1 MINVIKSNRMIL
13 KNLTENQKQYIK
25 EDLTL
30 DNPAYQ
36 QAVKFS
42 RYDNVRI
49 PPYLFYFK
57 AKGDS
62 LIVPRN
68 YKIPYD
74 YEVIEDDRV
83 VNEVNYP
90 KVLISLRNDQEEAY
104 KAWCKNTD
112 NGTIVLQTGKGKSI
126 LGVYCASAKKQKTLI
141 VVQKND
147 LIDGWQNDTKL
158 VLGLDKKDIGL
169 IKAKDYRIGE
179 QITLTTIQTLA
190 KLSPEKL
197 EPLLEE
203 FGMVICD
210 EFHRSSAKSYEVLDR
225 FKAKYF
231 IGLTAT
237 DMRTDGLEKV
247 LYWRFGEVCYRS
259 EEKLVDEDIM
269 PYKVIIRSSNIHY
282 NPPQEYYYG
291 NRVIDEE
298 TAKYYM
304 SIGKRCKRK
313 PLDSHKL
320 KELLRDLTFNKMVA
334 KDILIEYLKDKS
346 IIAFLHEKEHIR
358 LMKTVL
364 VRMGIPENHIQMYYG
379 DAKESD
385 AVMKQRAESREVL
398 ITLATFSKATEG
410 TNVKEWDTAFLV
422 TSINNEK
429 NVIQA
434 VGRIRRRKEGKEECI
449 VYDYT
454 HPHVKGLKNHID
466 TRMKAYKRNKA
477 QVVGLAP
484 NRGGLQRGYNKS
496 KY

>member
-1 MINVIKSNRMIL
+1 MTLL
-13 KNLTENQKQYIK
+13 KNLTQEQKEYIK
-25 EDLTL
+25 KDLTL
-30 DNPAYQ
+30 DNPSYQ

-57 AKGDS
+57 NKGAN
-62 LIVPRN
+62 LEVPKN
-68 YKIPYD
+68 YKIPYP
-74 YEVIEDDRV
+74 YEVIEDRRV
-83 VNEVNYP
+83 VHNVKYP
-90 KVLISLRNDQEEAY
+90 KVLIELRNDQSEAY
-104 KAWCKNTD
+104 KAWCEDTNK
-112 NGTIVLQTGKGKSI
+112 GTIVLQTGKGKSI

-147 LIDGWQNDTKL
+147 LIDGWQNDIKL
-158 VLGLDKKDIGL
+158 VLGLDKKQIGL
-169 IKAKDYRIGE
+169 IKAKDFRVGE
-179 QITLTTIQTLA
+179 QLTLTTIQTLA
-190 KLSPEKL
+190 KLPPEKL
-197 EPLLEE
+197 DLLTEE

-210 EFHRSSAKSYEVLDR
+210 EFHRSSAKSYEVLDK

-231 IGLTAT
+231 MGLTAT

-259 EEKLVDEDIM
+259 EEKVIDEDIM
-269 PYKVIIRSSNIHY
+269 PYKVIIKPSSLHY

-291 NRVIDEE
+291 NRVIDEA
-298 TAKYYM
+298 TARYYM

-313 PLDSHKL
+313 PLDNTKL
-320 KELLRDLTFNKMVA
+320 KELLKDRTFNRMVA
-334 KDILIEYLKDKS
+334 RDILTEYLKDKS

-358 LMKTVL
+358 LMRDILIK
-364 VRMGIPENHIQMYYG
+364 MGIPEEHIQMYYG

-434 VGRIRRRKEGKEECI
+434 VGRIRRRKEGKEECL

-454 HPHVKGLKNHID
+454 HDNVTGLRNHID
-466 TRMKAYKRNKA
+466 TRLKAYKRNKA
-477 QVVGLAP
+477 QVTFVGSRRAS
-484 NRGGLQRGYNKS
+484 GGLTRGFRR
-496 KY
+496 

>member
-1 MINVIKSNRMIL
+1 MTL
-13 KNLTENQKQYIK
+13 KNLTEEQKEYIK
-25 EDLTL
+25 KDLTL
-30 DNPAYQ
+30 DNPAYK

-42 RYDNVRI
+42 RYDNVKI

-57 AKGDS
+57 SKGKD
-62 LIVPRN
+62 LIVPKN
-68 YKIPYD
+68 YAIPYTYKVVED
-74 YEVIEDDRV
+74 NRIENRV
-83 VNEVNYP
+83 EYP
-90 KVLISLRNDQEEAY
+90 RTLIQLRNDQEEAY
-104 KAWCKNTD
+104 KSWCNDTD
-112 NGTIVLQTGKGKSI
+112 KGTIVLQTGKGKSI
-126 LGVYCASAKKQKTLI
+126 LGVYCASAKAQKTLI
-141 VVQKND
+141 IVQKND
-147 LIDGWQNDTKL
+147 LIDGWQNDIKL
-158 VLGLDKKDIGL
+158 VLGLDKKQIGL
-169 IKAKDYRIGE
+169 IKAKDFKIGE
-179 QITLTTIQTLA
+179 QLTLTTIQTLA
-190 KLSPEKL
+190 KLTPEKL
-197 EPLLEE
+197 DLLIEE

-210 EFHRSSAKSYEVLDR
+210 EFHRSSAKSYEVLDK

-259 EEKLVDEDIM
+259 KEKLIDEDIM
-269 PYKVIIRSSNIHY
+269 PYKVIIKQSSIRY

-291 NRVIDEE
+291 NRVIDED

-304 SIGKRCKRK
+304 SIGKRVKRK

-320 KELLRDLTFNKMVA
+320 KELLRDRTFNKMVA
-334 KDILIEYLKDKS
+334 KDILLEYLKDKS

-358 LMKTVL
+358 LMRDIL
-364 VRMGIPENHIQMYYG
+364 VGMGIPENHIQMYYG

-434 VGRIRRRKEGKEECI
+434 VGRIRRRKEGKEECL

-454 HPHVKGLKNHID
+454 HPHVVGLKNHIE
-466 TRMKAYKRNKA
+466 TRLKAYKRNKA
-477 QVVGLAP
+477 QVLNSPKP
-484 NRGGLQRGYNKS
+484 NGMTRGFR
-496 KY
+496 

>member
-1 MINVIKSNRMIL
+1 MINVIKEGKTTL
-13 KNLTENQKQYIK
+13 QNLTKEQMEYIK
-25 EDLTL
+25 ADLTL
-30 DNPAYQ
+30 DNPAYK

-49 PPYLFYFK
+49 PPYLFYYK
-57 AKGDS
+57 QKGSS
-62 LIVPRN
+62 LIVPKN
-68 YKIPYD
+68 YSIPYN
-74 YEVIEDDRV
+74 YQIIEDRRV
-83 VNEVNYP
+83 ENKGIVYP
-90 KVLISLRNDQEEAY
+90 NIKIELRNDQAEAY
-104 KAWCKNTD
+104 KAWCENTD
-112 NGTIVLQTGKGKSI
+112 KGTIVLQTGKGKSI

-147 LIDGWQNDTKL
+147 LIDGWQNDIKL
-158 VLGLDKKDIGL
+158 VLGLEKNQIGL
-169 IKAKDYRIGE
+169 IKAKTFRVGE
-179 QITLTTIQTLA
+179 QLTLTTIQTLA
-190 KLSPEKL
+190 KLPPEKL
-197 EPLLEE
+197 DELVNE

-210 EFHRSSAKSYEVLDR
+210 EFHRSSAKSYEVLDK
-225 FKAKYF
+225 FSAKYF

-259 EEKLVDEDIM
+259 EEKVVDEDIM
-269 PYKVIIRSSNIHY
+269 PYTVILRPSTLHY

-291 NRVIDEE
+291 NRVIDED

-313 PLDSHKL
+313 PLDNTKL
-320 KELLRDLTFNKMVA
+320 KELLRDRTFNKMVA
-334 KDILIEYLKDKS
+334 RDILVEYLKDKS

-358 LMKTVL
+358 LMRDTL
-364 VRMGIPENHIQMYYG
+364 INMGIPENHIQMYYG
-379 DAKESD
+379 DAKETD

-434 VGRIRRRKEGKEECI
+434 VGRIRRRKPGKEECI
-449 VYDYT
+449 VYDYY
-454 HPHVKGLKNHID
+454 HPNVTGLRNHLD
-466 TRMKAYKRNKA
+466 TRLKAYKRNKA
-477 QVVGLAP
+477 TVQGMAKTSRGLT
-484 NRGGLQRGYNKS
+484 RGYKR
-496 KY
+496 